1 MSFVIADRVRE
12 TTQVTGTGNIFLLGP
27 LGGYRPFSIIGDG
40 NSTYYVVSFGSQW
53 EVGIGTYIASNNS
66 LARTTVLSSSNNDA
80 IVSFAS
86 GVKDV
91 VLSQPSERAVYVDGT
106 TLVASNNAILP
117 LASGGT
123 GASTAAQAR
132 TSLDAQQTLVSGTNI
147 KTVNSTSLLGSGN
160 IAVQPTLV
168 SGTNIKTINNTTLL
182 GSGDLAIPILTG
194 ITESFPT
201 GELTALGFNAGA
213 SSFGSNSTFIGYNA
227 GRVNSSGYD
236 NTAVGATAMFSNTSG
251 FNNTAIGAGALFN
264 NINGDNNIA
273 IGNALIFSPGGN
285 NNIAIGD
292 FALRS
297 TIGNDVYSC
306 VAMGISALRDNTTGM
321 DNTAI
326 GHFAGYLNG
335 VQSNTTGNNNTFIG
349 YGSVGASQ
357 TASNAITL
365 GNAQVTTLRCQVTTI
380 TSLSDA
386 RDKTNIVDI
395 PAGLSFVQ
403 ALRPVAFD
411 WNMRDGG
418 KVGVHEFGFVA
429 QELQAAQ
436 DQTGITVPNL
446 IYTENPEK
454 LEASAGTLI
463 PVLVKAI
470 QELKTQLDA
479 VKSEIALLRNA

>member
-1 MSFVIADRVRE
+1 MSFVVADRVKE
-12 TTQVTGTGNIFLLGP
+12 TTTVAGTGAIS
-27 LGGYRPFSIIGDG
+27 LGGAPTGYQPFSTIGNG
-40 NSTYYVVSFGSQW
+40 NSTFYSITFGNSTQW
-53 EVGIGTYIASNNS
+53 ETGIGTYNSATNTLSRDTVLTSSNANS
-66 LARTTVLSSSNNDA
+66 LVNFFTGNKTVL
-80 IVSFAS
+80 
-86 GVKDV
+86 
-91 VLSQPSERAVYVDGT
+91 LTQPSSRAVYAVGGNIVAANGA
-106 TLVASNNAILP
+106 TLPIS
-117 LASGGT
+117 SGGT
-123 GASTAAQAR
+123 GGTTASTARAA
-132 TSLDAQQTLVSGTNI
+132 LDAQQTLASGTNI

-168 SGTNIKTINNTTLL
+168 SGTSIKTINNTTLL
-182 GSGDLAIPILTG
+182 GSGDLAIPTLTG
-194 ITESFPT
+194 ITEAFPT
-201 GELTALGFNAGA
+201 GELTALGFGAGG
-213 SSFGSNSTFIGYNA
+213 SSFGGNTTFIGYNT

-251 FNNTAIGAGALFN
+251 FKNTAIGAGALFN
-264 NINGDNNIA
+264 NTNGDNNIA
-273 IGNALIFSPGGN
+273 IGNALALSVGGD

-297 TIGNDVYSC
+297 TSGNDVYSC

-326 GHFAGYLNG
+326 GHYSGYQGANP
-335 VQSNTTGNNNTFIG
+335 NTTGSNNTFLG
-349 YGSVGASQ
+349 NGAVGASSSS
-357 TASNAITL
+357 SNAVTL
-365 GNAQVTTLRCQVTTI
+365 GNSSIATLRCQVTTI

-418 KVGVHEFGFVA
+418 KIGVHEFGFIA

-436 DQTGITVPNL
+436 NQTGITVPNL
-446 IYTENPEK
+446 LYTDNPEK

-470 QELKTQLDA
+470 QELKQQFDDYKA
-479 VKSEIALLRNA
+479 SHP